1 MTGGRFFLPPLSFKI
16 DSPLTADKQES
27 LPGSVMAS
35 QRKYQFIDR
44 KQQVRFAISVA
55 LFSLLFPLLF
65 LALAVSPSLSRLLI
79 GEEAANIQPLLDQF
93 IDFVFGHW
101 WLALISLAFVS
112 VASILF
118 SHLIFGPMRRF
129 EIALK
134 QKKEFPDE
142 PVFCQL
148 RKGDYFHDLSRLFD
162 EVLNRLQ
169 ANQTPPKGKGK
180 QVPETGEIHPAPSDP
195 A

>member
-1 MTGGRFFLPPLSFKI
+1 
-16 DSPLTADKQES
+16 
-27 LPGSVMAS
+27 MAS

-65 LALAVSPSLSRLLI
+65 LALAISPSLSRLLI
-79 GEEAANIQPLLDQF
+79 GEDAAKVQPLLDQF
-93 IDFVFGHW
+93 IDFCFSYW
-101 WLALISLAFVS
+101 WLALLSLAFVS

-129 EIALK
+129 EIVLK

-148 RKGDYFHDLSRLFD
+148 RKGDYFHDFSRLFD

-169 ANQTPPKGKGK
+169 TTKTPLKAAEEQTL
-180 QVPETGEIHPAPSDP
+180 ETGEIHPAPSEP

>member
-1 MTGGRFFLPPLSFKI
+1 
-16 DSPLTADKQES
+16 
-27 LPGSVMAS
+27 MAS

-65 LALAVSPSLSRLLI
+65 LGLAVSPSLSSLLI
-79 GEEAANIQPLLDQF
+79 GEDAASIQPMLDQF
-93 IDFVFGHW
+93 IDFSFRHW
-101 WLALISLAFVS
+101 WLALLSLAFVS
-112 VASILF
+112 VTSILF

-142 PVFCQL
+142 PVSCQL
-148 RKGDYFHDLSRLFD
+148 RKGDYFHEFSWLFG
-162 EVLNRLQ
+162 EVLNGLQ
-169 ANQTPPKGKGK
+169 ATETSLKSTEE
-180 QVPETGEIHPAPSDP
+180 QVLETGEIHTAPADP

>member
-1 MTGGRFFLPPLSFKI
+1 
-16 DSPLTADKQES
+16 
-27 LPGSVMAS
+27 MAS

-65 LALAVSPSLSRLLI
+65 LGLAVSPSPSGLLI
-79 GEEAANIQPLLDQF
+79 GEDAANIQPLLDQF
-93 IDFVFGHW
+93 IDFSFRHW
-101 WLALISLAFVS
+101 WLALLCLMFVS

-129 EIALK
+129 EIVLK
-134 QKKEFPDE
+134 QKNEFPDE

-148 RKGDYFHDLSRLFD
+148 RKGDYFHEFSRLFD
-162 EVLNRLQ
+162 KVLNRLQ
-169 ANQTPPKGKGK
+169 AAQTPLKSMDE
-180 QVPETGEIHPAPSDP
+180 QALETGEIHPAPPDQTEGASPDP
-195 A
+195 PGARISG

>member
-1 MTGGRFFLPPLSFKI
+1 
-16 DSPLTADKQES
+16 
-27 LPGSVMAS
+27 MAS

-55 LFSLLFPLLF
+55 LFSMLFPLFF
-65 LALAVSPSLSRLLI
+65 LGLAVSPALSRLLI
-79 GEEAANIQPLLDQF
+79 GEDAANVQPLLDQF
-93 IDFVFGHW
+93 INFCFSHW
-101 WLALISLAFVS
+101 WLALLSLAFVS

-129 EIALK
+129 EIVLK

-148 RKGDYFHDLSRLFD
+148 RKGDYFHDFSKLFD

-169 ANQTPPKGKGK
+169 TPRTPLKGAEK
-180 QVPETGEIHPAPSDP
+180 QVLETGVIHPAGSDP
-195 A
+195 EPEGT

>member
-1 MTGGRFFLPPLSFKI
+1 
-16 DSPLTADKQES
+16 
-27 LPGSVMAS
+27 MAS

-44 KQQVRFAISVA
+44 KQQVRFALSVA

-65 LALAVSPSLSRLLI
+65 LGLAVSPSLSGLLI
-79 GEEAANIQPLLDQF
+79 GEDAARIQPMLDQF
-93 IDFVFGHW
+93 IDFSVRHW
-101 WLALISLAFVS
+101 WLALLSLVFVS

-142 PVFCQL
+142 PVSCQL
-148 RKGDYFHDLSRLFD
+148 RKGDYFQEFSWLFG
-162 EVLNRLQ
+162 EVLNGLQ
-169 ANQTPPKGKGK
+169 AAETPLKDTDE
-180 QVPETGEIHPAPSDP
+180 QVLETGEIPTAPPDP

>member
-1 MTGGRFFLPPLSFKI
+1 
-16 DSPLTADKQES
+16 
-27 LPGSVMAS
+27 MAS
-35 QRKYQFIDR
+35 QRKHHFIDR

-65 LALAVSPSLSRLLI
+65 LGLAVSPSLSRLLI
-79 GEEAANIQPLLDQF
+79 GEEAARVQPLLEQF
-93 IDFVFGHW
+93 IDFSFGYW
-101 WLALISLAFVS
+101 WVPLLALVFVS
-112 VASILF
+112 IASILF

-134 QKKEFPDE
+134 QKKEFPDQ

-148 RKGDYFHDLSRLFD
+148 RKGDYFQEFSKLLD
-162 EVLNRLQ
+162 EVLNRPQ
-169 ANQTPPKGKGK
+169 TTETPPKSTDE
-180 QVPETGEIHPAPSDP
+180 QVPETESHKAPPDP

>member
-1 MTGGRFFLPPLSFKI
+1 
-16 DSPLTADKQES
+16 
-27 LPGSVMAS
+27 MAS
-35 QRKYQFIDR
+35 QRKHQFIDR
-44 KQQVRFAISVA
+44 KQQVRFAISVM

-65 LALAVSPSLSRLLI
+65 LGLAVSPAFSSLLI
-79 GEEAANIQPLLDQF
+79 GEDAASLQPMLDQF
-93 IDFVFGHW
+93 IDFTFRHW
-101 WLALISLAFVS
+101 WLALLSLVFVS

-148 RKGDYFHDLSRLFD
+148 RKGDYFHEFSRLFD

-169 ANQTPPKGKGK
+169 ATETPLKGTEE
-180 QVPETGEIHPAPSDP
+180 QVLETGEIHSAPPDS

>member
-1 MTGGRFFLPPLSFKI
+1 
-16 DSPLTADKQES
+16 
-27 LPGSVMAS
+27 MAS
-35 QRKYQFIDR
+35 QRKKQFIDR
-44 KQQVRFAISVA
+44 KQQVRFAVSVA

-65 LALAVSPSLSRLLI
+65 LGLAVSPSLSSLLI
-79 GEEAANIQPLLDQF
+79 GEDAVSIQPMLDQF
-93 IDFVFGHW
+93 IDFSFRHW
-101 WLALISLAFVS
+101 WLALLSLAFVS

-148 RKGDYFHDLSRLFD
+148 RKGDYFHEFSRLLG

-169 ANQTPPKGKGK
+169 VTEPSLKGREE
-180 QVPETGEIHPAPSDP
+180 QVLKTGEIHTAPPDP

>member
-1 MTGGRFFLPPLSFKI
+1 
-16 DSPLTADKQES
+16 
-27 LPGSVMAS
+27 MAS

-44 KQQVRFAISVA
+44 KQQVRFALSVA

-65 LALAVSPSLSRLLI
+65 LGLAVSPSLSRLLI
-79 GEEAANIQPLLDQF
+79 GEDAASIQPLLNQF
-93 IDFVFGHW
+93 IDFSVRHW
-101 WLALISLAFVS
+101 WLVLLPLVFVS
-112 VASILF
+112 VTSILF

-134 QKKEFPDE
+134 QKKEFPNE

-148 RKGDYFHDLSRLFD
+148 RKGDYFHEFSWLFG
-162 EVLNRLQ
+162 EVLNGLKPTEASIRS
-169 ANQTPPKGKGK
+169 TEE
-180 QVPETGEIHPAPSDP
+180 QVMETEKIHRAPADP

>member
-1 MTGGRFFLPPLSFKI
+1 
-16 DSPLTADKQES
+16 
-27 LPGSVMAS
+27 MAS

-65 LALAVSPSLSRLLI
+65 LGLAVSPSLSRLLI
-79 GEEAANIQPLLDQF
+79 GEDAASVQPMLDQF
-93 IDFVFGHW
+93 IDFSVSHW
-101 WLALISLAFVS
+101 WLALLSLVFIS

-134 QKKEFPDE
+134 QKREFPDE

-148 RKGDYFHDLSRLFD
+148 RKGDYFHEFSWLFG

-169 ANQTPPKGKGK
+169 ATETSLKSSEEH
-180 QVPETGEIHPAPSDP
+180 VLETGKIHRAPPDP

>member
-1 MTGGRFFLPPLSFKI
+1 
-16 DSPLTADKQES
+16 
-27 LPGSVMAS
+27 MAS

-44 KQQVRFAISVA
+44 KQQVRFALSVA

-65 LALAVSPSLSRLLI
+65 LGLAVSPSLSGLLI
-79 GEEAANIQPLLDQF
+79 GQDAARIQPMLDQF
-93 IDFVFGHW
+93 IDFSVRHW
-101 WLALISLAFVS
+101 WLALLSLVFVS

-129 EIALK
+129 EIALT
-134 QKKEFPDE
+134 QKKKFPGE

-148 RKGDYFHDLSRLFD
+148 RKGDYFQEFSWLFG
-162 EVLNRLQ
+162 EVLNGLQ
-169 ANQTPPKGKGK
+169 AAETPLKDTDE
-180 QVPETGEIHPAPSDP
+180 QVLETGEIPTAPPDP

>member
-1 MTGGRFFLPPLSFKI
+1 
-16 DSPLTADKQES
+16 
-27 LPGSVMAS
+27 MAS

-44 KQQVRFAISVA
+44 KQQVRFALSVA

-65 LALAVSPSLSRLLI
+65 LGLAVSPSLSGLLI
-79 GEEAANIQPLLDQF
+79 GEDAARIQPMLDQF
-93 IDFVFGHW
+93 IDFSVRHW
-101 WLALISLAFVS
+101 WLALLSLVFVS

-129 EIALK
+129 EIALT

-148 RKGDYFHDLSRLFD
+148 RKGDYFHEFSWLFG
-162 EVLNRLQ
+162 EVLNGLKPTETSLM
-169 ANQTPPKGKGK
+169 NTKE
-180 QVPETGEIHPAPSDP
+180 QVLETEEVHRAPADP

>member
-1 MTGGRFFLPPLSFKI
+1 
-16 DSPLTADKQES
+16 
-27 LPGSVMAS
+27 MAS

-55 LFSLLFPLLF
+55 LFSLLFPLIF
-65 LALAVSPSLSRLLI
+65 LGLAVSPSLSSLLI
-79 GEEAANIQPLLDQF
+79 GEDAASIQPMLDQF
-93 IDFVFGHW
+93 IDFSFRHW
-101 WLALISLAFVS
+101 WLALLSLAFVS

-134 QKKEFPDE
+134 QKKEFPGE

-148 RKGDYFHDLSRLFD
+148 RKGDYFQEFSWLFG
-162 EVLNRLQ
+162 EVLNGLQ
-169 ANQTPPKGKGK
+169 ATETSLKSREE
-180 QVPETGEIHPAPSDP
+180 QVLETGEIHTAPSDP

>member
-1 MTGGRFFLPPLSFKI
+1 
-16 DSPLTADKQES
+16 
-27 LPGSVMAS
+27 MAS

-65 LALAVSPSLSRLLI
+65 LALALSPSISSVLI
-79 GEEAANIQPLLDQF
+79 GEDAASIHPLLDQF
-93 IDFVFGHW
+93 IDFSFRHW
-101 WLALISLAFVS
+101 WVVLISLLFVS

-129 EIALK
+129 EIVLK
-134 QKKEFPDE
+134 QKKEFPDQ

-148 RKGDYFHDLSRLFD
+148 RKGDYFHDFSRLFD
-162 EVLNRLQ
+162 EVLNLLQ
-169 ANQTPPKGKGK
+169 AARTPLKGPEE
-180 QVPETGEIHPAPSDP
+180 QVLETGEIHPASSDP

>member
-1 MTGGRFFLPPLSFKI
+1 
-16 DSPLTADKQES
+16 
-27 LPGSVMAS
+27 MAS

-55 LFSLLFPLLF
+55 LFSLLFHLLF
-65 LALAVSPSLSRLLI
+65 LGLAVSPSLSSLFI
-79 GEEAANIQPLLDQF
+79 GEDAASIQPMLDQF
-93 IDFVFGHW
+93 IDFSFRHW
-101 WLALISLAFVS
+101 WLALLSLAFVS

-134 QKKEFPDE
+134 QKKESPDE
-142 PVFCQL
+142 PVFCQV
-148 RKGDYFHDLSRLFD
+148 RKGDYFHEFSWLLG
-162 EVLNRLQ
+162 EVLNRQ
-169 ANQTPPKGKGK
+169 QTTETSLKSTEE
-180 QVPETGEIHPAPSDP
+180 QVVETGEVHRAPPDP

>member
-1 MTGGRFFLPPLSFKI
+1 
-16 DSPLTADKQES
+16 
-27 LPGSVMAS
+27 MAS
-35 QRKYQFIDR
+35 QRKHQFIDR

-65 LALAVSPSLSRLLI
+65 LGLAVSPSLSSLLI
-79 GEEAANIQPLLDQF
+79 GQDAASIQPMLDQF
-93 IDFVFGHW
+93 IDFSFRHW
-101 WLALISLAFVS
+101 WLALLTLVFVS

-148 RKGDYFHDLSRLFD
+148 RKGDYFQEFSWLFG
-162 EVLNRLQ
+162 EVLNGLQ
-169 ANQTPPKGKGK
+169 ATETSLKSTEE
-180 QVPETGEIHPAPSDP
+180 QVLETGEIPTAPADP

>member
-1 MTGGRFFLPPLSFKI
+1 
-16 DSPLTADKQES
+16 
-27 LPGSVMAS
+27 MAS
-35 QRKYQFIDR
+35 QRKHQFIDR

-55 LFSLLFPLLF
+55 LLSLLFPLLF
-65 LALAVSPSLSRLLI
+65 LGLAVSPSLSRLLI
-79 GEEAANIQPLLDQF
+79 GKDAAKIQPMLDQF
-93 IDFVFGHW
+93 INFSFSHW
-101 WLALISLAFVS
+101 WLALLSLAFVS

-148 RKGDYFHDLSRLFD
+148 RKGDYFHEFSWLFG
-162 EVLNRLQ
+162 EVLNGLQ
-169 ANQTPPKGKGK
+169 APGTSLKSTKE
-180 QVPETGEIHPAPSDP
+180 QVLETGEIPTAPSDP